1 MRRFVTSSRARR
13 RILVLGAVLAAVPVL
28 GQAPGAQAQP
38 GAGTPEKG
46 VAATPRAGRSI
57 SATGRTM
64 PPPRGAGQP
73 AVAGEAA
80 MAKAQKEAEARSK
93 AWDSKMH
100 KTMSTICNG
109 C

>member
-13 RILVLGAVLAAVPVL
+13 RILVLGAVLAA
-28 GQAPGAQAQP
+28 APALAQAQP
-38 GAGTPEKG
+38 ATGTPEKG
-46 VAATPRAGRSI
+46 AAGTPRAGRAI

-80 MAKAQKEAEARSK
+80 MATGAEVAPNEKGAARRQPPVSS
-93 AWDSKMH
+93 DPVGSQRE
-100 KTMSTICNG
+100 
-109 C
+109 

>member
-13 RILVLGAVLAAVPVL
+13 RILVLGAVLAA
-28 GQAPGAQAQP
+28 APALAQAQP
-38 GAGTPEKG
+38 ATGTPEKG
-46 VAATPRAGRSI
+46 AAGTPRAGRAI

>member
-13 RILVLGAVLAAVPVL
+13 RILVLGAVLAA
-28 GQAPGAQAQP
+28 APALAQAQP
-38 GAGTPEKG
+38 ATGTPEKG
-46 VAATPRAGRSI
+46 AAGTPGR
-57 SATGRTM
+57 
-64 PPPRGAGQP
+64 PRDLRHRPDHAAAPGAGQP

>member
-1 MRRFVTSSRARR
+1 
-13 RILVLGAVLAAVPVL
+13 
-28 GQAPGAQAQP
+28 
-38 GAGTPEKG
+38 
-46 VAATPRAGRSI
+46 
-57 SATGRTM
+57 
-64 PPPRGAGQP
+64 
-73 AVAGEAA
+73 